1 MDTAVLIEPN
11 ISSEPKLSF
20 EPKPIFAGNLEG
32 RVALVTGA
40 SRGIGRAIALELAG
54 RGATVVINFFNSI
67 ERAQH
72 LRDYIEAA
80 GGQTSLQQGDV
91 SNPKVA
97 RRIVQRLI
105 DTYGRIDILVNNAGI
120 TRDRSI
126 RKMTDI
132 DWLEVIETNLNS
144 IFYCTSAV
152 VPSMIEH
159 KYGRIVNI
167 ASFSGQAGNF
177 GQANYA
183 ASKGG
188 IIALT
193 KVLAL
198 ELAKYNITANVVAP
212 GFTSTDMLAAVPGDI
227 LEQIRMRI
235 PLGRF
240 AQPEEVAKAA
250 AFLICDGDYVTGQQI
265 NINGGIYM

>member
-1 MDTAVLIEPN
+1 MDTAVLIEP
-11 ISSEPKLSF
+11 KLAS
-20 EPKPIFAGNLEG
+20 EPKPIFAGNLQG

-40 SRGIGRAIALELAG
+40 SRGIGRAIALELAS
-54 RGATVVINFFNSI
+54 RGATVVINFFNSM
-67 ERAQH
+67 ERAQQ
-72 LRDYIEAA
+72 LRDDIQGA
-80 GGQTSLQQGDV
+80 GGDVCLLQGDV
-91 SNPKVA
+91 SNRLEA
-97 RRIVQRLI
+97 RRVVGRILEI
-105 DTYGRIDILVNNAGI
+105 YGHIDILVNNAGI

-144 IFYCTSAV
+144 IFYCTSAAV
-152 VPSMIEH
+152 GSMVEH

-188 IIALT
+188 IIAFT

-198 ELAKYNITANVVAP
+198 ELAKYNITANVIAP
-212 GFTSTDMLAAVPGDI
+212 GFTATDMLTAIPGDI
-227 LEQIRMRI
+227 LEQIKTRI

-265 NINGGIYM
+265 NINGGLYM

>member
-1 MDTAVLIEPN
+1 MDTAVLIESN
-11 ISSEPKLSF
+11 ITCARP
-20 EPKPIFAGNLEG
+20 LEG

-40 SRGIGRAIALELAG
+40 SRGIGRAIARELAS
-54 RGATVVINFFNSI
+54 RGATVVINFFNRI
-67 ERAQH
+67 DRAQE
-72 LRDYIEAA
+72 LRDDIEGM
-80 GGQTSLQQGDV
+80 GGESCLLQGDV
-91 SNPKVA
+91 SNREEA
-97 RRIVQRLI
+97 RRIIHKLL
-105 DTYGRIDILVNNAGI
+105 DLYGRIDVLVNNAGI

-126 RKMTDI
+126 RKMTDT

-144 IFYCTSAV
+144 IFYCTSAA

-159 KYGRIVNI
+159 KYGRIVNV

-188 IIALT
+188 IIAFT

-212 GFTSTDMLAAVPGDI
+212 GFTLTDMLAAVPGDI
-227 LEQIRMRI
+227 QDQIRMRI

-240 AQPEEVAKAA
+240 AQPEEIAKAA

>member
-1 MDTAVLIEPN
+1 METAVLT
-11 ISSEPKLSF
+11 
-20 EPKPIFAGNLEG
+20 EPKPSWVQSLEG

-40 SRGIGRAIALELAG
+40 SRGIGRAIARELAG
-54 RGATVVINFFNSI
+54 RGATVVINFFSSI
-67 ERAQH
+67 ERAQR
-72 LRDYIEAA
+72 LRDDIEDA
-80 GGQTSLQQGDV
+80 GGQTSLLQGDV
-91 SNPKVA
+91 SNREEA
-97 RRIVQRLI
+97 RRIIRRLLEV
-105 DTYGRIDILVNNAGI
+105 YGRIDILVNNAGI

-126 RKMTDI
+126 RKMSDVE
-132 DWLEVIETNLNS
+132 WLEVIETNLNS
-144 IFYCTSAV
+144 IFYCTSAA

-188 IIALT
+188 VIAFT

-198 ELAKYNITANVVAP
+198 ELARYNITANVIAP
-212 GFTSTDMLAAVPGDI
+212 GFTSTDMLAAVPGEI
-227 LEQIRMRI
+227 LEQIRTRI

-265 NINGGIYM
+265 NVNGGIYM

>member
-1 MDTAVLIEPN
+1 MEAAVLIEQRIPFTR
-11 ISSEPKLSF
+11 P
-20 EPKPIFAGNLEG
+20 LEG

-40 SRGIGRAIALELAG
+40 SRGIGRAIAKELSD
-54 RGATVVINFFNSI
+54 RGAVVVINFFNSI
-67 ERAQH
+67 GRAQE
-72 LRDYIEAA
+72 LRDDIVSC
-80 GGQTSLQQGDV
+80 GGETCLLQGDV
-91 SNPKVA
+91 SNRQDA
-97 RRIVQRLI
+97 RRVIRKILDV
-105 DTYGRIDILVNNAGI
+105 YGRLDILVNNAGI

-126 RKMTDI
+126 RKMTDS

-144 IFYCTSAV
+144 IFYCTSTAV
-152 VPSMIEH
+152 PAMIEQ

-188 IIALT
+188 IIAFT

-212 GFTSTDMLAAVPGDI
+212 GFTATDMLAAVPGEIQD
-227 LEQIRMRI
+227 QIRSRI

-240 AQPEEVAKAA
+240 AQPQEIAKAA

>member
-1 MDTAVLIEPN
+1 MDTAVLIEP
-11 ISSEPKLSF
+11 KLSF
-20 EPKPIFAGNLEG
+20 VRPLEG

-40 SRGIGRAIALELAG
+40 SRGIGRAIARELAS

-67 ERAQH
+67 ERAKE
-72 LRDYIEAA
+72 LRDDIEGD
-80 GGQTSLQQGDV
+80 GGETSLLQGDV
-91 SNPKVA
+91 SNRQEA
-97 RRIVQRLI
+97 RRIIHRLLEV
-105 DTYGRIDILVNNAGI
+105 YGRIDILVNNAGI

-126 RKMTDI
+126 RKMTDT

-144 IFYCTSAV
+144 IFYTTSAA
-152 VPSMIEH
+152 VPSMIEQ

-188 IIALT
+188 IIAFT

-198 ELAKYNITANVVAP
+198 ELARYNITANVVAP

-227 LEQIRMRI
+227 LEQIKTRI

-240 AQPEEVAKAA
+240 AEPREVAKAA

-265 NINGGIYM
+265 NVNGGIYM

>member
-1 MDTAVLIEPN
+1 MDTAVLM
-11 ISSEPKLSF
+11 EPKVAWAR
-20 EPKPIFAGNLEG
+20 PLEG

-40 SRGIGRAIALELAG
+40 SRGIGRAIARDLAT
-54 RGATVVINFFNSI
+54 RGAIVAINFFNSI
-67 ERAQH
+67 GRAQEV
-72 LRDYIEAA
+72 RDDIA
-80 GGQTSLQQGDV
+80 GCGGETCLMQGDV
-91 SNPKVA
+91 SNRQEA
-97 RRIVQRLI
+97 RRVIHKLLEV
-105 DTYGRIDILVNNAGI
+105 YGRLDILVNNAGI

-126 RKMTDI
+126 RKMSDTE
-132 DWLEVIETNLNS
+132 WLEVIETNLNS
-144 IFYCTSAV
+144 IFYCTSAAI
-152 VPSMIEH
+152 PAMIEQ

-188 IIALT
+188 IIAFT

-212 GFTSTDMLAAVPGDI
+212 GFTATDMLAAVPGEIQD
-227 LEQIRMRI
+227 QIRNRI

-240 AQPEEVAKAA
+240 AQPEEIAKAA
-250 AFLICDGDYVTGQQI
+250 AYLICDGDYVTGQQI

>member
-1 MDTAVLIEPN
+1 METAVLIEQKIPFTR
-11 ISSEPKLSF
+11 P
-20 EPKPIFAGNLEG
+20 LEG

-40 SRGIGRAIALELAG
+40 SRGIGRAIAKELSD
-54 RGATVVINFFNSI
+54 RGAVVVINFFNSI
-67 ERAQH
+67 GRAQE
-72 LRDYIEAA
+72 LRDDIEGC
-80 GGQTSLQQGDV
+80 GGETCLMQGDV
-91 SNPKVA
+91 SNRQDA
-97 RRIVQRLI
+97 RRVIRKILDV
-105 DTYGRIDILVNNAGI
+105 YGRLDILVNNAGI
-120 TRDRSI
+120 TRDRSF
-126 RKMTDI
+126 RKMTDS

-144 IFYCTSAV
+144 LFYCTSTAV
-152 VPSMIEH
+152 PAMIEQ

-188 IIALT
+188 IIAFT

-198 ELAKYNITANVVAP
+198 ELAKYNITANVIAP
-212 GFTSTDMLAAVPGDI
+212 GFTATDMLAAVPDDI
-227 LEQIRMRI
+227 QDQIRNRI

-240 AQPEEVAKAA
+240 AQPQEIAKAV